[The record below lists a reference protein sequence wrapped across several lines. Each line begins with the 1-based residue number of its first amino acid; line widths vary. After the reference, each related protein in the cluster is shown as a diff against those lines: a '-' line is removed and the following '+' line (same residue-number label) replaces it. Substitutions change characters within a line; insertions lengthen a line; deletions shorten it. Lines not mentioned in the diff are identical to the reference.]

1 MSALL
6 AASAL
11 FLAFFLLLAL
21 PLTPACLELFYKTD
35 DAPLKVVQQ
44 HAGDVRFFADGFRH
58 YLAQIQPNLDECE
71 LYGSDALIV
80 MPDSIPCLVLAQ
92 KGSPHD
98 FAIDGDKNCSKVI
111 ASIEDLELPAETT
124 FEKDIYAR
132 RRLQGGTGNQY
143 RAILGERD
151 VQLAESSVVMRWVHA
166 VGDIDCAPN
175 CRLYGRISSE
185 RSIRLQAGC
194 VFTRLNA
201 PRIEL
206 GNLLPDSA
214 PAVGDTA
221 GGNATSSVMER
232 VLHDGDLQIEPG
244 EVFAKHL
251 VVRGT
256 LRIGEGARM
265 LGNVKAQKA
274 IVLDR
279 GVFAYGSL
287 ISAATLS
294 IGPHCRVQGPLIAEH
309 TIMIDSSA
317 MVGDAEVPTTV
328 SAPRIE
334 VAEGAVVFGTL
345 WAREQ
350 GQVVARV

>member
-44 HAGDVRFFADGFRH
+44 HAGDIRFFADGFRH
-58 YLAQIQPNLDECE
+58 YLAQIQANLDECE
-71 LYGSDALIV
+71 LYGTDALIV
-80 MPDSIPCLVLAQ
+80 MPDRIPCLVLAQ
-92 KGSPHD
+92 RDSPHD

-132 RRLQGGTGNQY
+132 RRLQGGIGNHY

-151 VQLAESSVVMRWVHA
+151 VQLADSSVVMRWVHA

-185 RSIRLQAGC
+185 RSIRLHAGC

-206 GNLLPDSA
+206 GNLPTDSI
-214 PAVGDTA
+214 PAVE
-221 GGNATSSVMER
+221 NTSDRYLASGVMER
-232 VLHDGDLQIEPG
+232 VLHDGDFQVAAG

-256 LRIGEGARM
+256 LRVGEGARM
-265 LGNVKAQKA
+265 LGNVKAQKG
-274 IVLDR
+274 IILES

-294 IGPHCRVQGPLIAEH
+294 IGPHCRLQGPLIAEH
-309 TIMIDSSA
+309 TITIDSSA
-317 MVGDAEVPTTV
+317 IVGDAEAPTTV

-334 VAEGAVVFGTL
+334 VAEGAVAFGTL
-345 WAREQ
+345 WAREK
-350 GQVVARV
+350 GQVVARA